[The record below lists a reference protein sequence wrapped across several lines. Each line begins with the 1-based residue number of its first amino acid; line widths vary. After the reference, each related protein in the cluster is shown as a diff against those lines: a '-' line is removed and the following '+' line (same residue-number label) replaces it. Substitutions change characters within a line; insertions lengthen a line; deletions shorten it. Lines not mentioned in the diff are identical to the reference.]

1 MTEGTCDIDE
11 FVTDFKPAAPLSHPN
26 LIVIV
31 GNPNS
36 GKTLRRHAV
45 RGSMRAMDNPAI
57 SAQVESL
64 REEITI
70 IRNQE
75 LFYQR
80 RSHHCYEE
88 IRAHARRELRLLDI
102 QAALRRLLR
111 DEPPS
116 KAITMRIRNSNA
128 HEMTEQ

>member
-1 MTEGTCDIDE
+1 
-11 FVTDFKPAAPLSHPN
+11 
-26 LIVIV
+26 
-31 GNPNS
+31 
-36 GKTLRRHAV
+36 
-45 RGSMRAMDNPAI
+45 MDSPAI
-57 SAQVESL
+57 AARVESL

-80 RSHHCYEE
+80 RSRHSYEE

-111 DEPPS
+111 DEPAP
-116 KAITMRIRNSNA
+116 KTTIMRIRNSEA
-128 HEMTEQ
+128 HHMTEDDRGPADNSVAQS